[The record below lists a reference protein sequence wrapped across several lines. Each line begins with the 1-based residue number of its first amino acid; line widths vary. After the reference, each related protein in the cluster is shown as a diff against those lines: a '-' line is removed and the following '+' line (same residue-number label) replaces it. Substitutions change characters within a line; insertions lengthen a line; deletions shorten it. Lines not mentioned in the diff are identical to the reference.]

1 MEPLVPAGPAAEVI
15 RQATAC
21 HLTIATAESLTAG
34 MVSAALGS
42 VPGASAVLQGG
53 AVTYQNQIK
62 VDILGVDPAGIAATG
77 AVDAV
82 VARQMAEG
90 ARRVFDADLGVST
103 TGAAGPEPHAGKA
116 VGTVFVAVASAAGTT
131 VNEYLFDGDRESVRR
146 HACAAALN
154 LLGAVLRD
162 QAAGNK
168 SQD

>member
-1 MEPLVPAGPAAEVI
+1 MEPPVSFARAADVVHL
-15 RQATAC
+15 ATAR

-53 AVTYQNQIK
+53 AVTYQNQVK
-62 VDILGVDPAGIAATG
+62 VNVLGVDPEGIAATG

-103 TGAAGPEPHAGKA
+103 TGAAGPEPHGGKA
-116 VGTVFVAVASAAGTT
+116 VGTVFVAVASAAGTS
-131 VNEYLFDGDRESVRR
+131 VSEYRFDGDRESVRKL
-146 HACAAALN
+146 ACGAALDR
-154 LLGAVLRD
+154 LDAVLREQD
-162 QAAGNK
+162 AGNK
-168 SQD
+168 S